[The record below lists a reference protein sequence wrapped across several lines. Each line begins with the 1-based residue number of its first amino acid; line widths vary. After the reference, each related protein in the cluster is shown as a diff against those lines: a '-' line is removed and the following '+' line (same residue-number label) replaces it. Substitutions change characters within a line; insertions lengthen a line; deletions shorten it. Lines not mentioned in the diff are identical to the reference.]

1 VATGRAERTI
11 TAAGASSPVTC
22 VAYIPDG
29 PRLASVH
36 SGDRPRFWD
45 PATGR
50 QLATLGGDEALSY
63 RFLCVSPDGRRL
75 ATASLDPLK
84 MKWVVVLW
92 DAATGRRL
100 ATAEDDD
107 GQVNAVAFTPD
118 GTGLAS
124 TGGNTVKLWEIAP
137 AP

>member
-1 VATGRAERTI
+1 VN
-11 TAAGASSPVTC
+11 
-22 VAYIPDG
+22 
-29 PRLASVH
+29 
-36 SGDRPRFWD
+36 SGDRPQFWD

-50 QLATLGGDEALSY
+50 HLQALGGDEVLSY
-63 RFLCVSPDGRRL
+63 HSLCASRDGRRL

-84 MKWVVVLW
+84 MKWAVVLW

-100 ATAEDDD
+100 ATAEDGD

-124 TGGNTVKLWEIAP
+124 TGGNTVKLWEITP